1 MPRRRNA
8 RRETPQPEG
17 KGSRQ
22 VARRSRAAR
31 AFVLDVADTLEGP
44 KVIEVNNFNSAG
56 LYACDVGKIVDAVE
70 AMEF

>member
-1 MPRRRNA
+1 MSSVDRF
-8 RRETPQPEG
+8 QP
-17 KGSRQ
+17 
-22 VARRSRAAR
+22 AR

-56 LYACDVGKIVDAVE
+56 LYACDVGKIVDAIE